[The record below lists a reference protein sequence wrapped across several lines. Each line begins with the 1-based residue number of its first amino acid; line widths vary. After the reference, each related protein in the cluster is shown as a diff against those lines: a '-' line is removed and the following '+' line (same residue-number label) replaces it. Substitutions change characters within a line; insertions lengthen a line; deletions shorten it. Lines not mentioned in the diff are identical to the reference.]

1 MSQYTVKNSSNCLN
15 NTNSFNSNVW
25 NNYTVADDRSQIL
38 SWLSPLE
45 PSVRHRDIRERRVS
59 HVGEWLI
66 EAEEFRRWHGPS
78 GEGESDKA
86 VLFYYGHPGV
96 GKTFIR

>member
-1 MSQYTVKNSSNCLN
+1 M
-15 NTNSFNSNVW
+15 
-25 NNYTVADDRSQIL
+25 
-38 SWLSPLE
+38 
-45 PSVRHRDIRERRVS
+45 S

-66 EAEEFRRWHGPS
+66 EAEEFRRWRGLS
-78 GEGESDKA
+78 GQDEGDKA